1 MNKRKESNTDPAF
14 PQLSEPMYNQIV
26 EEEKIVLIKSLM
38 LIHEKV
44 MIHLEIHGFTL
55 PFSEYI

>member
-1 MNKRKESNTDPAF
+1 
-14 PQLSEPMYNQIV
+14 MYNQIV